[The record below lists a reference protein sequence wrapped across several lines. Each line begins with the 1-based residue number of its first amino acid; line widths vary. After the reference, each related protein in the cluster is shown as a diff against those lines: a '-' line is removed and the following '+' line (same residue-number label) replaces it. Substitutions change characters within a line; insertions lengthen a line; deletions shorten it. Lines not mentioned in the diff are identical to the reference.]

1 MMTNNDVSTHD
12 WDPQAPEVRADQ
24 RSAYDSLRRRCPVA
38 RDAAGTWMLL
48 RHDDVRRAALD
59 DTTFSSAASRF
70 QSAPNSMDGDLHR
83 RFRKVV
89 DGFLEPKRVA
99 ALVPT
104 FRGIAEEVVAALPH
118 GVTIDATEDLGLL
131 VAVRAQSR
139 WLGWTTEIEQA
150 LCTWVRDNHVA
161 TRSGELAR
169 TQVIAS
175 RFDDIVRQQLV
186 NRRTA
191 VLGGSPDLD
200 VTAELMQTKVE
211 DPAAPGGERLLTEV
225 ETISVLRNWTS
236 GDLGSVARAIGV
248 VIHYVAAHADVQAEL
263 RNALQDTLA
272 LDLAIDEILRMDDP
286 FVFNRRVTTREAR
299 IGGRTVPEGARV
311 LLNWTAANRDPA
323 VFGAPDAYRPV
334 ENAPHNLVYGIGRH
348 ACPGRALA
356 THELREA
363 LTAALRATRSI
374 RPSSN
379 QQATRE
385 TLPLGGYARVPVI
398 LD

>member
-1 MMTNNDVSTHD
+1 MTNDDVSTYD
-12 WDPQAPEVRADQ
+12 WDPQAPEIRADH
-24 RSAYDSLRRRCPVA
+24 RAAYDSLRRRCPVA

-48 RHDDVRRAALD
+48 RHDDVCRAALD
-59 DTTFSSAASRF
+59 DTTFSSSASRF

-83 RFRKVV
+83 RFRRVV
-89 DGFLEPKRVA
+89 DGFLEPKRIA
-99 ALVPT
+99 ALVPA
-104 FRGIAEEVVAALPH
+104 FRGIAEEVVGALPH
-118 GVTIDATEDLGLL
+118 GVAIDAVEDLGLL

-139 WLGWTTEIEQA
+139 WLGWPTAIEQT
-150 LCTWVRDNHVA
+150 LCTWVHDNHEA

-169 TQVIAS
+169 TQAIAA
-175 RFDDIVRQQLV
+175 RFDDIVRQQLAS
-186 NRRTA
+186 RRTA
-191 VLGGSPDLD
+191 AIGGAPDLD

-211 DPAAPGGERLLTEV
+211 DPAAPGGERLLTEG
-225 ETISVLRNWTS
+225 ETISVLRNWTA

-263 RNALQDTLA
+263 RSALQEPHS

-286 FVFNRRVTTREAR
+286 FVFNRRVTTREAHV
-299 IGGRTVPEGARV
+299 GGRTVPQGARV

-323 VFGAPDAYRPV
+323 VFGAPDAYRPLP
-334 ENAPHNLVYGIGRH
+334 NAEHNLVYGIGRH

-374 RPSSN
+374 RLSSD
-379 QQATRE
+379 QPATRE
-385 TLPLGGYARVPVI
+385 TLPLGGYARAPVI